1 MKIVASEKLA
11 LFGGAPVRP
20 TLLPYARQ
28 SIDAEDIAA
37 VGRALAGDWITQG
50 PGVKRFE
57 EALAAIAGARHAVA
71 VANGTAAL
79 HAACWAAGLGP
90 DDEVITTSLT
100 FAATANAV
108 VYQGARPVFADIDG
122 ATLNLDSDSVKRLA
136 TPRTRA
142 LLAVDFA
149 GLPCD
154 WDKLRAL
161 AREHGWLLIAD
172 AAHSLGGALGE
183 RPVGTL
189 ADLTTFS
196 FHPAKLIT
204 SGEGGAVVTDRDDL
218 AERLRTARHHGIRYQ
233 DPARPW
239 RYEID
244 VPGHNFRLTDFQCAL
259 GLSQLARLERFWAA
273 RDRLARRYR
282 ERLAGSP
289 FLELPALPGDRRHG
303 WHLFVVLLRLER
315 LTVDRDTVLSALRAE
330 NIGATLHYPLVH
342 LHPFYRRRFGYGPGL
357 CPIAEAAERRLVTL
371 PLFPTMSEADQDDVL
386 RALDKVFT
394 HFARRAS

>member
-1 MKIVASEKLA
+1 
-11 LFGGAPVRP
+11 
-20 TLLPYARQ
+20 
-28 SIDAEDIAA
+28 
-37 VGRALAGDWITQG
+37 
-50 PGVKRFE
+50 VKQFE
-57 EALAAIAGARHAVA
+57 EALAAVAGARHAVV

-90 DDEVITTSLT
+90 DDEVITTPLT

-122 ATLNLDSDSVKRLA
+122 ATLNLDPDAVKRLA

-142 LLAVDFA
+142 VLAVDFA

-154 WDKLRAL
+154 WDRLGAL

-172 AAHSLGGALGE
+172 AAHSLGGALGG

-189 ADLTTFS
+189 ADLTTVS
-196 FHPAKLIT
+196 FHPTKLIT

-218 AERLRTARHHGIRYQ
+218 AERLRISRHHGIRYQ

-259 GLSQLARLERFWAA
+259 GLSQLARLEGFWAA

-289 FLELPALPGDRRHG
+289 FLELPALPADRRHG
-303 WHLFVVLLRLER
+303 RHLFVVLLRLER

-394 HFARRAS
+394 HFARPSS

>member
-1 MKIVASEKLA
+1 VASEKLA

-20 TLLPYARQ
+20 ALLPYARQ

-37 VGRALAGDWITQG
+37 VSRALAGDWITQG

-57 EALAAIAGARHAVA
+57 EGLAAIAGARHAVA

-259 GLSQLARLERFWAA
+259 GLSQLARLERFWTA

-289 FLELPALPGDRRHG
+289 FLELPALPADRRHG

-357 CPIAEAAERRLVTL
+357 CPIAEAAEPRLVTL

-386 RALDKVFT
+386 QALDKVFI
-394 HFARRAS
+394 HFARRPS

>member
-1 MKIVASEKLA
+1 MAKLSGPTLA
-11 LFGGAPVRP
+11 LFGGTPIRP

-28 SIDAEDIAA
+28 AIDVEDIAA
-37 VGRALAGDWITQG
+37 VSRALAGDWITQG
-50 PGVKRFE
+50 PGVARFE
-57 EALAAIAGARHAVA
+57 KALAAVAGTRHAVV

-90 DDEVITTSLT
+90 EDEVITTPLT

-108 VYQGARPVFADIDG
+108 VYQGARPVFADIDR
-122 ATLNLDSDSVKRLA
+122 ATLNLDPEAVKRLA

-142 LLAVDFA
+142 VLAVDFA

-154 WDKLRAL
+154 WDALRTL

-172 AAHSLGGALGE
+172 AAHSLGGALGD

-218 AERLRTARHHGIRYQ
+218 AERLRVMRHHGIRYQ
-233 DPARPW
+233 DAGRPW
-239 RYEID
+239 QYEID
-244 VPGHNFRLTDFQCAL
+244 LPGNNYRLTDFQCAL
-259 GLSQLARLERFWAA
+259 GLSQLAKLDRFWAA

-289 FLELPALPGDRRHG
+289 FLELPALPPGRRHG
-303 WHLFVVLLRLER
+303 WHLFVVLLRPER
-315 LTVDRDTVLSALRAE
+315 LAADRDTVLTALRAE

-342 LHPFYRRRFGYGPGL
+342 LHPFYRRRFGSGPGL
-357 CPIAEAAERRLVTL
+357 CPIAESAGRQLVTL
-371 PLFPTMSEADQDDVL
+371 PLFPSMTEADQDDAL
-386 RALDKVFT
+386 RALDKVFA
-394 HFARRAS
+394 HFARAAS

>member
-1 MKIVASEKLA
+1 MASEKLA

-37 VGRALAGDWITQG
+37 VGRALAGDWVTQG
-50 PGVKRFE
+50 PGVKQFE
-57 EALAAIAGARHAVA
+57 EGLAAIAGARHAVV

-122 ATLNLDSDSVKRLA
+122 ATLNLDSDAVKRLA

-218 AERLRTARHHGIRYQ
+218 AERLRIARHHGIRYQ

-259 GLSQLARLERFWAA
+259 GLSQLARLEGFWAA

-289 FLELPALPGDRRHG
+289 FLELPALPADRRPG
-303 WHLFVVLLRLER
+303 WPLFVVLLRLER

-371 PLFPTMSEADQDDVL
+371 PLFPSMSEADQDDVL
-386 RALDKVFT
+386 RALDKVLAHFA
-394 HFARRAS
+394 HFAR